1 MESHIAIEQ
10 TGERLVELLLEGRP
24 CSDLV
29 DVVAS
34 GDDQPHVELN
44 ECPLHRLGD
53 TRQSRDLEKA
63 SLDTNP
69 LIRSN
74 VALVLGAAHAVLPGH
89 GKTVMAAYLAGRRG
103 RPGLA
108 RCRCQAASGQQ
119 VTLQQVVSDA
129 PDGEVK
135 YYFKLD
141 GGSAQ
146 VGLGEAAD
154 AEATITQ
161 NYETAVAI
169 VKQEL
174 NAQNAFMQGKL
185 KISGNMMKLMQLQG
199 VFNAM
204 PKAAEGI
211 DVEY

>member
-1 MESHIAIEQ
+1 M
-10 TGERLVELLLEGRP
+10 GVKFL
-24 CSDLV
+24 SDEWATTMT
-29 DVVAS
+29 DA
-34 GDDQPHVELN
+34 LN
-44 ECPLHRLGD
+44 SSDEF
-53 TRQSRDLEKA
+53 QK
-63 SLDTNP
+63 
-69 LIRSN
+69 
-74 VALVLGAAHAVLPGH
+74 
-89 GKTVMAAYLAGRRG
+89 
-103 RPGLA
+103 
-108 RCRCQAASGQQ
+108 AASGQQ
-119 VTLQQVVSDA
+119 VKLQQVVTDA

-135 YYFKLD
+135 YYFTID
-141 GGSAQ
+141 GGKAQ
-146 VGLGEAAD
+146 VALGDLAD

-204 PKAAEGI
+204 PKATEGI